1 MIDYTLSNTLAFN
14 NLKNYFVVLD
24 NDFTIENNYLTFKDK
39 KLNLQHFDLREVLY
53 ANNSLLLNDLAT
65 GKISTANF
73 FAILKVYEFKNIY
86 LEHEDDFYKN
96 FGSEEDFIDKYN
108 NYFFQLLLY
117 HDYLSKDLER
127 LLGTFVN
134 RIYLIESDINYTNNP
149 RFVKEVDFYNTSLQQ
164 IDNINSKSQDGKN
177 KSKKLIKTNPNGNE
191 LLQDEGD
198 EDYPDHS
205 IEWYRPLSKTG
216 YLNIFLNILL
226 FLSIGIILGSILFV
240 KAIS

>member
-39 KLNLQHFDLREVLY
+39 KLNLQNFDLREVLY

-191 LLQDEGD
+191 LLGDEGD

>member
-39 KLNLQHFDLREVLY
+39 KLNLQNFDLREVLY

-149 RFVKEVDFYNTSLQQ
+149 RFVKEVDFYNSSLQQ
-164 IDNINSKSQDGKN
+164 VDNINSKSHDGKN

-191 LLQDEGD
+191 LLKDEDD